1 MNNTKRKSALFR
13 ERIFV
18 LVEVTGLEPAASA
31 SRTQRSTKLSHTSL
45 LNFICHKLTFCYLFA
60 LLRSFLLRCPK
71 NYLPW
76 SVKIFR
82 PRRLFV
88 LAYSATGSARTQSYQ
103 TEPHLVIKPS
113 IDSFIIIYFFYLNV
127 NIFL

>member
-1 MNNTKRKSALFR
+1 MNNINRKSVPFR
-13 ERIFV
+13 ERIFD

-45 LNFICHKLTFCYLFA
+45 LNFICHRLTFYCLFA
-60 LLRSFLLRCPK
+60 LLRSLLLRCPK
-71 NYLPW
+71 NSLPW
-76 SVKIFR
+76 SGKIFR

-88 LAYSATGSARTQSYQ
+88 LASSASGSARTQSCQ
-103 TEPHLVIKPS
+103 SEPHLVIRPS
-113 IDSFIIIYFFYLNV
+113 IDSSIIIYLFYLNV